1 MGKTYPE
8 ISNKHQEFIQAQQ
21 MFFVATA
28 PKGGHLNL
36 SPKGLE
42 SLHIINS
49 NRVLWL
55 NYTGSSNETAAHL
68 REDDRMTIMFCAFE
82 GDPKILRLYGHA
94 RTIHPRDDDWEALLQ
109 HFPDTAGARQ
119 LIEMDVELVHTSCGF
134 GVPLY
139 SYRGQRD
146 TLTRWIDKKGEV
158 GITQY
163 WADRNVQS
171 LDGKPTGI
179 FED

>member
-1 MGKTYPE
+1 MGKTYSE
-8 ISNKHQEFIQAQQ
+8 ISEKHQEFIQAQQ

-28 PKGGHLNL
+28 PIGGHLNL
-36 SPKGLE
+36 SPKGLD
-42 SLHIINS
+42 SFQIINS
-49 NRVLWL
+49 NKVLWL

-68 REDDRMTIMFCAFE
+68 LEDNRMTLMFCAFE

-94 RTIHPRDDDWEALLQ
+94 RTIHPRDSDWKELLDY
-109 HFPDTAGARQ
+109 FSDKAGSRQ

-139 SYRGQRD
+139 SYAGQRD
-146 TLTRWIDKKGEV
+146 MLPNWIEKKGEA
-158 GITQY
+158 GIAQY
-163 WADRNVQS
+163 WEDKNSQS

>member
-8 ISNKHQEFIQAQQ
+8 IDKKNQEFIQRQQ

-28 PKGGHLNL
+28 PREGHLNL

-42 SLHIINS
+42 SLRIINS

-68 REDDRMTIMFCAFE
+68 REDDRMTLMFCAFE

-94 RTIHPRDDDWEALLQ
+94 RTIHPRDDDWEGLLS

-139 SYRGQRD
+139 RYEGQRSA
-146 TLTRWIDKKGEV
+146 LPRWIEKKGEA
-158 GITQY
+158 GIARY
-163 WADRNVQS
+163 WADRNVRS

>member
-1 MGKTYPE
+1 MGKTFPKINE
-8 ISNKHQEFIQAQQ
+8 KHQEFIQAQQ

-28 PKGGHLNL
+28 PEGGHLNL
-36 SPKGLE
+36 SPKGLDT
-42 SLHIINS
+42 LQIINS

-68 REDDRMTIMFCAFE
+68 LEDDRMTIMFCAFE

-94 RTIHPRDDDWEALLQ
+94 RTIHPRDDDWEALLC
-109 HFPDTAGARQ
+109 HFPDTAGSRQ
-119 LIEMDVELVHTSCGF
+119 LFEMDVELVHTSCGF

-139 SYRGQRD
+139 NYAGQRSI
-146 TLTRWIDKKGEV
+146 LTDWIEKKGDN

-163 WADRNVQS
+163 WEDKNTRS
-171 LDGKPTGI
+171 LNGKPTGI
-179 FED
+179 FEE

>member
-8 ISNKHQEFIQAQQ
+8 ISQKHQEFIQAQQ

-36 SPKGLE
+36 SPKGLDT
-42 SLHIINS
+42 LQVINN

-68 REDDRMTIMFCAFE
+68 LEDDRMTIMFCAFE

-94 RTIHPRDDDWEALLQ
+94 RVIHPRDDDWDELLR
-109 HFPDTAGARQ
+109 HFPDTAGSRQ
-119 LIEMDVELVHTSCGF
+119 LFEMDVELVHTSCGF

-139 SYRGQRD
+139 DYAGQRSILAD
-146 TLTRWIDKKGEV
+146 WIEKKGDD
-158 GITQY
+158 GIAQY
-163 WADRNVQS
+163 WEDKNTQS
-171 LDGKPTGI
+171 LNGKPTGI
-179 FED
+179 FKD

>member
-8 ISNKHQEFIQAQQ
+8 ISKKHQEFIQAQQ

-42 SLHIINS
+42 SLRIINS

-94 RTIHPRDDDWEALLQ
+94 RTIHPRDEGWETLLR

-119 LIEMDVELVHTSCGF
+119 LIEMDVDLVHTSCGF

-139 SYRGQRD
+139 SYVGQRD
-146 TLTRWIDKKGEV
+146 TLIRWIDKKGEE
-158 GITQY
+158 GIAQY

>member
-1 MGKTYPE
+1 VGKTYSE
-8 ISNKHQEFIQAQQ
+8 ISEKHQAFIQAQQ

-36 SPKGLE
+36 SPKGMDSFRIL
-42 SLHIINS
+42 NS
-49 NRVLWL
+49 HQVLWL

-68 REDDRMTIMFCAFE
+68 LEDPRMTIMFCAFD

-94 RTIHPRDDDWEALLQ
+94 RAIHPRNDDWEKLLN
-109 HFPDTAGARQ
+109 HFPDTAGTRQ
-119 LIEMDVELVHTSCGF
+119 LIEMEVELVHTSCGF

-139 SYRGQRD
+139 SYTGQRD
-146 TLTRWIDKKGEV
+146 TLSNWIEKKGED
-158 GITQY
+158 GIAQY
-163 WADRNVQS
+163 WEDKNSQS
-171 LDGKPTGI
+171 LNGKPTGI

>member
-1 MGKTYPE
+1 MGKTYLE
-8 ISNKHQEFIQAQQ
+8 ISEKHQEFIQAQQ

-36 SPKGLE
+36 SPKGLDT
-42 SLHIINS
+42 LRIINK

-68 REDDRMTIMFCAFE
+68 LEDGRMTIMFCAFA

-94 RTIHPRDDDWEALLQ
+94 RTVHPRDDDWGELLS
-109 HFPDTAGARQ
+109 HFPDTAGTRQ
-119 LIEMDVELVHTSCGF
+119 LIEMNVELVHTSCGF

-139 SYRGQRD
+139 DYIGQRS
-146 TLTRWIDKKGEV
+146 TLGDWIEKKGEE
-158 GITQY
+158 GIAQY
-163 WADRNVQS
+163 WEDKNIQS
-171 LDGKPTGI
+171 LNGKPTGI

>member
-8 ISNKHQEFIQAQQ
+8 ISEKHQEFILAQQ

-36 SPKGLE
+36 SPKGLDT
-42 SLHIINS
+42 LQIINN

-68 REDDRMTIMFCAFE
+68 LEDDRMTIMFCAFE
-82 GDPKILRLYGHA
+82 GDPKIMRLYGRA
-94 RTIHPRDDDWEALLQ
+94 RAIHPRDDDWDELLN
-109 HFPDTAGARQ
+109 HFPDTAGTRQ
-119 LIEMDVELVHTSCGF
+119 LFEMDVKLVHTSCGF

-139 SYRGQRD
+139 DYAGQRSI
-146 TLTRWIDKKGEV
+146 LTDWIEKKGDD
-158 GITQY
+158 GIAQY
-163 WADRNVQS
+163 WEDKNSRS
-171 LDGKPTGI
+171 LNGKPTGI
-179 FED
+179 FKD

>member
-1 MGKTYPE
+1 MGKKYPE
-8 ISNKHQEFIQAQQ
+8 ITTKHQEFIKAQQ

-36 SPKGLE
+36 SPKGLDTF
-42 SLHIINS
+42 HILNN

-55 NYTGSSNETAAHL
+55 NYTGSGNETAAHL
-68 REDDRMTIMFCAFE
+68 LEDSRMTIMFCAFD

-94 RTIHPRDDDWEALLQ
+94 RAIHPRDDDWEELLS
-109 HFPDTAGARQ
+109 HFPDTAGTRQ

-134 GVPLY
+134 GVPLFNY
-139 SYRGQRD
+139 SDQRD
-146 TLTRWIDKKGEV
+146 TLTDWIEKKGED
-158 GITQY
+158 GIAQY
-163 WADRNVQS
+163 WEDKNSQS
-171 LDGKPTGI
+171 LNGKPTGL

>member
-8 ISNKHQEFIQAQQ
+8 ISNKHQAFIQAQQ

-94 RTIHPRDDDWEALLQ
+94 RTIHPRDDDWETLLR

-139 SYRGQRD
+139 SYTGQRD
-146 TLTRWIDKKGEV
+146 TLTRWIEKKGEE

-163 WADRNVQS
+163 WTDRNVQS

>member
-1 MGKTYPE
+1 MGKTYSE
-8 ISNKHQEFIQAQQ
+8 ISKKHQEFIQAQQ
-21 MFFVATA
+21 MYFVATA

-36 SPKGLE
+36 SPKGMD
-42 SLHIINS
+42 SLRILNS

-68 REDDRMTIMFCAFE
+68 LEDQRMTIMFCAFE

-94 RTIHPRDDDWEALLQ
+94 RAIHPRNNDWEELLG
-109 HFPDTAGARQ
+109 HFPDTAGTRQ
-119 LIEMDVELVHTSCGF
+119 LIEMEVELVHTSCGF

-139 SYRGQRD
+139 NYAGQRD
-146 TLTRWIDKKGEV
+146 ALSNWIEKKGED
-158 GITQY
+158 GIAQY
-163 WADRNVQS
+163 WEDKNNQS
-171 LDGKPTGI
+171 LNGKATGI

>member
-1 MGKTYPE
+1 VGKTYPE

-42 SLHIINS
+42 SLHIVNS

-94 RTIHPRDDDWEALLQ
+94 RTIHPRDDDWEALLH
-109 HFPDTAGARQ
+109 HFPDRAGARQ

-139 SYRGQRD
+139 SYTGQRD
-146 TLTRWIDKKGEV
+146 TLTRWIEKKGEE
-158 GITQY
+158 GIAQY
-163 WADRNVQS
+163 WTDRNLQS